1 MEFGLFPVWVVINIV
16 SGNTSARLLVNI
28 CIHFSWVSISGV
40 EFLDHKECI
49 CSTLVD
55 TASKYSK
62 VVFSSLHDHFLYPP
76 VLFAP
81 HPPQCLALS
90 VFSTLAILLDIEWSF
105 IVVLFMKPRSFKM
118 IKIRDVFPQIIALN
132 RELENFLEMKRF
144 SDLICCL
151 WDLEHCVVVA
161 VLRITKHL
169 LNSHL
174 FHSFFH
180 SSLLLFT
187 SSLASSSSKVKS
199 DGSSWSWLWATVC
212 KVLFPSSL

>member
-1 MEFGLFPVWVVINIV
+1 MATLLSFILVRCVSVVKQSSVGYIAFYFMNMAQFIYPRMCDGIWVV
-16 SGNTSARLLVNI
+16 SCLGCHKYCLWEHFCTCLLVNI
-28 CIHFSWVSISGV
+28 CIHFSWVSIYLGV

-62 VVFSSLHDHFLYPP
+62 VVFSSLHDHRLYPP

-118 IKIRDVFPQIIALN
+118 IKIRAVFPRIIALN
-132 RELENFLEMKRF
+132 RELENFWKR
-144 SDLICCL
+144 
-151 WDLEHCVVVA
+151 
-161 VLRITKHL
+161 R
-169 LNSHL
+169 
-174 FHSFFH
+174 
-180 SSLLLFT
+180 
-187 SSLASSSSKVKS
+187 
-199 DGSSWSWLWATVC
+199 GSVI
-212 KVLFPSSL
+212 